1 MEKQIN
7 ISVEDNNKL
16 WKLIENYRKV
26 EECMKE
32 ELANMLRLTGI
43 IIDDLERSRMQESK
57 SADRYR

>member
-1 MEKQIN
+1 
-7 ISVEDNNKL
+7 
-16 WKLIENYRKV
+16 
-26 EECMKE
+26 MKE